1 MDNDSHQKEN
11 SEWNCEESKG
21 KDAADS
27 MDKKNSAS
35 KAEGVQILAFDHSV
49 ENFFA
54 TMDAILALCGEPGE
68 QRFESGEIQRFS
80 SMITFLKEWR
90 HFCYEPKIINFSF
103 ETESARVKVVPDGK
117 RLSQFSSAA
126 VPKMEQLPRKTRNSD
141 SSDFVLHAGGHVWGL
156 DWCPQIHEKPHSNIK
171 CEYLAVAAHPPGSTY
186 HKIGVPLIGR
196 GAIQIWCLLTLDD
209 KVEFSLPRSRRGRLK
224 KEPVKEEPLNDF
236 NGTGMT
242 ITTKR
247 PRGRPRKRPV
257 ENDTKYALSVED
269 GSDLPSPRWRPKKRL
284 MLGVVDLNGSTKLS
298 PAKPRGRPRKKPASD
313 NNSAQ
318 KSFLAKPRGRPR
330 KHSPPSI
337 DNSNDKDVSRP
348 CSNNQIQIVS
358 ESNVP
363 TTVNSG
369 NNVMALSFSADVNCE
384 EVTIQKRCRGRPRKN
399 SISTVNDHVP
409 ESGVES
415 GNGTS
420 FLAISSRSETLDM
433 NESFLC
439 SHNQLPSVV
448 DLGNIAVAS
457 PVSADVNCEEET
469 IQKRCRGRPRK
480 NSISNVNEH
489 IPASGVESVHG
500 TSSLVTSTRP
510 ETLNMNESCS
520 CSNNQIPNAVDLG
533 NIALALPVSA
543 DVNFEEGMIQK
554 RSRGRPRKNSI
565 SNANEQIPASGVE
578 SGNGTSSLAT
588 STRPETLNMKG
599 SFLCSHNQI
608 PSALDSG
615 NTALPSPVSAD
626 VNCEEGSI
634 KRRCEENTSSVNEC
648 VPASGVVSGNGTSS
662 LATPSRSETLN
673 INESCLCCNSQ
684 IRSTGECVLHLTV
697 ESGNAALALPVSADG
712 NCNEETFPPR
722 RRGRPRKRPLPTIN
736 KCVMASGVESGNDIS
751 VLPTCSR
758 PGISSGD
765 KSPLFSNSQT
775 LNGSEGFHPLTCD
788 SGNFGLASSDSVDVN
803 CKVDTIQQRHRG
815 RHRKQPVL
823 SLNKCFLE
831 SGVESVDDT
840 LALPTSRGPE
850 TLDVVES
857 FLYGNSQDAMLLSN
871 EVGCESSSK
880 ADLTSLIP
888 RDIALPRVVLCL
900 AHNGKVAWDV
910 KWRPY
915 TINDSEGM
923 HHMGYLAVLLG
934 NGSLEVWEV
943 PALSMVKVL
952 FASSC
957 GEGTD
962 PRFLKLEPVF
972 RCSKVKCGDRHS
984 IPLTMEWS
992 PSAPHDLILAGCH
1005 DGTVALW
1012 KFAKQYPSQDTKPL
1026 LCITADSAPIRAL
1039 AWAPEESDKESA
1051 NLFVTAGHEGL
1062 KFWDLRDPYHPLWD
1076 LNPTPRAILSVDWVK
1091 HPRCIILSLDDG
1103 TLRILSLWKAAYD
1116 VPVTGRPFAGTKY
1129 QGLHSFGCSSFAIW
1143 SAQVSRTL
1151 GLVAYCSADGSAVRF
1166 QLTEAVDKDP
1176 KRNPKPHFLCGS
1188 LMEKGQVLEINS
1200 PLPDVPVPNIPFAQ
1214 KKSVDDCVDTAPTM
1228 QLHGCFSDVDQAK
1241 QTGHAV
1247 SGSEETMGNTTSKSR
1262 KNEKKKQH
1270 ASAIAVQTKFHA
1282 EIEQG
1287 ILQRKENRDEGSAQQ
1302 FEAHPPKVVAMHR
1315 VRWNMNRGS
1324 ERWLCY
1330 GGAAGII
1337 RCQQVSL
1344 PM

>member
-1 MDNDSHQKEN
+1 
-11 SEWNCEESKG
+11 
-21 KDAADS
+21 
-27 MDKKNSAS
+27 
-35 KAEGVQILAFDHSV
+35 
-49 ENFFA
+49 
-54 TMDAILALCGEPGE
+54 MDAILALCGEPGE
-68 QRFESGEIQRFS
+68 QHFESGEIQRFS
-80 SMITFLKEWR
+80 SMITFLKWDNCLVKQEIQTGIPSRWMIPCYC
-90 HFCYEPKIINFSF
+90 FCNMSC
-103 ETESARVKVVPDGK
+103 
-117 RLSQFSSAA
+117 
-126 VPKMEQLPRKTRNSD
+126 N
-141 SSDFVLHAGGHVWGL
+141 DFVMHAGGHVWGL

-196 GAIQIWCLLTLDD
+196 GAIQIWCLLTLDE
-209 KVEFSLPRSRRGRLK
+209 KVEFSLPRSKRGRPK

-236 NGTGMT
+236 NGTGMA
-242 ITTKR
+242 ITAKR
-247 PRGRPRKRPV
+247 SRGRPRKRPV

-269 GSDLPSPRWRPKKRL
+269 GSDLPSPSWRPKKRL
-284 MLGVVDLNGSTKLS
+284 MLGVVDLNGSKKLS
-298 PAKPRGRPRKKPASD
+298 PAKPRGRPRKKPTSD
-313 NNSAQ
+313 NNSVQ

-358 ESNVP
+358 ESNVC

-369 NNVMALSFSADVNCE
+369 NNVMALSFSADVNCG

-420 FLAISSRSETLDM
+420 FLATSSRSETLDM

-439 SHNQLPSVV
+439 SNNEIQSAV

-457 PVSADVNCEEET
+457 PVSADVNCEEAT

-489 IPASGVESVHG
+489 IPASGVESVHC
-500 TSSLVTSTRP
+500 TSSLVTATRP

-520 CSNNQIPNAVDLG
+520 CSNNQIPSAVDLG

-554 RSRGRPRKNSI
+554 RCRGRPRKNSI
-565 SNANEQIPASGVE
+565 SDANEHIPTSGVE

-608 PSALDSG
+608 LSALDSG

-634 KRRCEENTSSVNEC
+634 ERRCEENISSVNEC
-648 VPASGVVSGNGTSS
+648 VPASAVVLGNGTSS

-697 ESGNAALALPVSADG
+697 ESGNAASALPVSADAH
-712 NCNEETFPPR
+712 CNEGTCPPR

-736 KCVMASGVESGNDIS
+736 KCVMASGVESGNDVS

-758 PGISSGD
+758 PGISSVD

-775 LNGSEGFHPLTCD
+775 LNGSEGFLPCD
-788 SGNFGLASSDSVDVN
+788 PGNFGLASSDSVDVN

-815 RHRKQPVL
+815 RHRKQLVL

-857 FLYGNSQDAMLLSN
+857 PLYGNSQDAMLLSN
-871 EVGCESSSK
+871 EAGCESSSK

-910 KWRPY
+910 KWRPC

-943 PALSMVKVL
+943 PAPSIVKVF

-957 GEGTD
+957 SEGTD

-1026 LCITADSAPIRAL
+1026 LCVTADSAPIRAL

-1062 KFWDLRDPYHPLWD
+1062 KFWDLRDPYRPLWD

-1091 HPRCIILSLDDG
+1091 HPRCIVLSLDDG

-1129 QGLHSFGCSSFAIW
+1129 QGLHNFGCSSFAVW

-1151 GLVAYCSADGSAVRF
+1151 GLVAYCSADGSTVRF
-1166 QLTEAVDKDP
+1166 QVTELSDLTEAVDKDP

-1200 PLPDVPVPNIPFAQ
+1200 PLPDVPLPNIPFVQ

-1228 QLHGCFSDVDQAK
+1228 QLHGCLSDVDQAK

-1262 KNEKKKQH
+1262 KNERKKQH

-1287 ILQRKENRDEGSAQQ
+1287 ILQRNENKDEGSPQQ

-1344 PM
+1344 QM

>member
-1 MDNDSHQKEN
+1 MDNDSNQKEY

-21 KDAADS
+21 QDAVDS
-27 MDKKNSAS
+27 VDKKNSAS
-35 KAEGVQILAFDHSV
+35 KIEGGVHISAFDHSV

-54 TMDAILALCGEPGE
+54 TMDAILALCGERGE
-68 QRFESGEIQRFS
+68 QHFESGEIQRFS

-103 ETESARVKVVPDGK
+103 ETESGRVKEAPDGIH
-117 RLSQFSSAA
+117 LSQFSSAA
-126 VPKMEQLPRKTRNSD
+126 VPKMGQLPGKTRNSD
-141 SSDFVLHAGGHVWGL
+141 SNDFVLHAGGHVWGL
-156 DWCPQIHEKPHSNIK
+156 DWCPRIHEKPHSNIK
-171 CEYLAVAAHPPGSTY
+171 FEYLAVAAHPPGSTY

-196 GAIQIWCLLTLDD
+196 GAIQIWCLLTLDE
-209 KVEFSLPRSRRGRLK
+209 KVEFSLPRSRRGRPK
-224 KEPVKEEPLNDF
+224 KEPVKEEALNDF
-236 NGTGMT
+236 NGTDVA

-257 ENDTKYALSVED
+257 ENDTKYALNVED
-269 GSDLPSPRWRPKKRL
+269 GSDLPSPRWRPKKKL
-284 MLGVVDLNGSTKLS
+284 TPDVVDLNGSKKLS

-313 NNSAQ
+313 NNSVQ
-318 KSFLAKPRGRPR
+318 NSFLAKPRGRPR
-330 KHSPPSI
+330 KHPPPSI
-337 DNSNDKDVSRP
+337 ENSNDKDVSRP
-348 CSNNQIQIVS
+348 CGNNHIQIVS
-358 ESNVP
+358 ESNLP
-363 TTVNSG
+363 ITVSSG
-369 NNVMALSFSADVNCE
+369 NNVLALSFSADVNCE
-384 EVTIQKRCRGRPRKN
+384 EVTIQKGCRGRPRKN
-399 SISTVNDHVP
+399 SISTVDDHVP

-420 FLAISSRSETLDM
+420 SLATSSRSETLNM

-439 SHNQLPSVV
+439 SNNQIPSAV
-448 DLGNIAVAS
+448 DLVNIAVAS
-457 PVSADVNCEEET
+457 PVSADANCEEGT

-489 IPASGVESVHG
+489 IPASGVESLHG

-510 ETLNMNESCS
+510 ETLNMNESRS
-520 CSNNQIPNAVDLG
+520 CSNNQIPSAVDLG
-533 NIALALPVSA
+533 NTALALPVSA
-543 DVNFEEGMIQK
+543 HVNCERGMIQK
-554 RSRGRPRKNSI
+554 KHRGRPRKNSI
-565 SNANEQIPASGVE
+565 SNANEHIPVSGVE

-588 STRPETLNMKG
+588 STRPETLNINE

-615 NTALPSPVSAD
+615 TAALPLPVSAG

-634 KRRCEENTSSVNEC
+634 KRRCEENISSINEC

-662 LATPSRSETLN
+662 LATASRSETLN
-673 INESCLCCNSQ
+673 INESCRCCNSQ
-684 IRSTGECVLHLTV
+684 IRSTGDCILHLTV
-697 ESGNAALALPVSADG
+697 ELGNAALALPVSADA

-736 KCVMASGVESGNDIS
+736 KCVTASGVESGNDIS
-751 VLPTCSR
+751 VLPTFSR
-758 PGISSGD
+758 PGN
-765 KSPLFSNSQT
+765 L
-775 LNGSEGFHPLTCD
+775 
-788 SGNFGLASSDSVDVN
+788 GLASSDSVDVN
-803 CKVDTIQQRHRG
+803 CKVDTIRQRHKG
-815 RHRKQPVL
+815 RHSKQLVL
-823 SLNKCFLE
+823 SLNKSSLE

-857 FLYGNSQDAMLLSN
+857 PLYGNSQDAMLLSN
-871 EVGCESSSK
+871 EVACESSSK

-888 RDIALPRVVLCL
+888 TDIALPRVVLCL

-943 PALSMVKVL
+943 PTPSMVKVL

-992 PSAPHDLILAGCH
+992 PSTPHDLILAGCH

-1012 KFAKQYPSQDTKPL
+1012 KFATQYPSQDTKPL
-1026 LCITADSAPIRAL
+1026 LCFTADSAPIRAL

-1062 KFWDLRDPYHPLWD
+1062 KFWDLRDPYRPLWD
-1076 LNPTPRAILSVDWVK
+1076 LNPTQRAILSVDWVI

-1129 QGLHSFGCSSFAIW
+1129 QGLHNFGCSSFAVW
-1143 SAQVSRTL
+1143 SAQVSQTL
-1151 GLVAYCSADGSAVRF
+1151 GLVAYCSADGSTVRF
-1166 QLTEAVDKDP
+1166 QLTAAVDKDP

-1200 PLPDVPVPNIPFAQ
+1200 PLPDVPLPNIPFAQ
-1214 KKSVDDCVDTAPTM
+1214 KKSVDDCVPTM
-1228 QLHGCFSDVDQAK
+1228 QLHGCLSDVDQAK

-1247 SGSEETMGNTTSKSR
+1247 AGNEETMGNTTSKSR
-1262 KNEKKKQH
+1262 KNERKKQQ
-1270 ASAIAVQTKFHA
+1270 ASAIAGQTKFHA

-1287 ILQRKENRDEGSAQQ
+1287 ILQRNENRDEGSPQQ

-1344 PM
+1344 PTM